1 MTLAVGISIVSKNVK
16 KPEICSASIDEV
28 PLQKRSKQLP
38 SHAGNQAFFENF
50 SVLAHA
56 LGHPFPTLSGL
67 IIVCARVDHVKCF
80 SNSEAEL
87 VGRHGFVGVDSSAEQ

>member
-1 MTLAVGISIVSKNVK
+1 MLASMKFLCK
-16 KPEICSASIDEV
+16 
-28 PLQKRSKQLP
+28 KRSKQLP

-67 IIVCARVDHVKCF
+67 IIVCARVDHVECF

-87 VGRHGFVGVDSSAEQ
+87 VGRHGFVGVDSSAEQWKSYKLGTVL